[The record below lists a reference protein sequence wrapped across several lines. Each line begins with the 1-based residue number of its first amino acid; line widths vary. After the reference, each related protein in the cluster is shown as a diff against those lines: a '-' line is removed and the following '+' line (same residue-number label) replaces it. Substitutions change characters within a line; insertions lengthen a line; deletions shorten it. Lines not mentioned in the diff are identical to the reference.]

1 MKSQTLN
8 IGYWWSVLFYG
19 ELSFGWYG
27 NGLLSTV
34 TGVPV
39 FFLEGI
45 SVCINSHLDWIADE
59 ISSSFSAMDLETY
72 AVLPGH
78 ESFTLRSI
86 DKRQPRSFAVVG
98 VLYWR

>member
-1 MKSQTLN
+1 MVC
-8 IGYWWSVLFYG
+8 SVLRRIIV
-19 ELSFGWYG
+19 WVADYG

-34 TGVPV
+34 TGVPL

-45 SVCINSHLDWIADE
+45 SVCLQLLNLDRILDE